1 MLSSTLLDHLTP
13 ENKRLTLAEAFRV
26 LRPDGGLHIADFRK
40 SNELLT
46 AVIREAGFEQVEDY
60 AEYRTLFGRL
70 ALWQA
75 QRP

>member
-1 MLSSTLLDHLTP
+1 MKT
-13 ENKRLTLAEAFRV
+13 
-26 LRPDGGLHIADFRK
+26 
-40 SNELLT
+40 NESLP
-46 AVIREAGFEQVEDY
+46 ASIREAGFERVEEY